1 MQVTVSE
8 AASLS
13 AESVTVAYPG
23 TRALDDV
30 SLSLVPGRVH
40 VLAGQNGAGKS
51 TLINFVV
58 LCMAGELLGDRAGR
72 RRRDS
77 GSRHTRDSAAVSGR
91 LFRRA
96 VRVKQRLRRDAAA
109 PRRVLSGG

>member
-40 VLAGQNGAGKS
+40 VVTTG
-51 TLINFVV
+51 
-58 LCMAGELLGDRAGR
+58 
-72 RRRDS
+72 
-77 GSRHTRDSAAVSGR
+77 
-91 LFRRA
+91 
-96 VRVKQRLRRDAAA
+96 
-109 PRRVLSGG
+109 